1 MTEVL
6 VKAVADALMISA
18 FVGTMMI
25 GVEYLSVMSQGAF
38 QRALTGSRW
47 IQYVA
52 AALLGAVPGCL
63 GAFTVV
69 ALYTHR
75 VLPLGAVV
83 AAMIATSGDEAFVM
97 FSLFPTTAL
106 WLTLG
111 LAALGLAVAPVVD
124 MLAGAPSAEE
134 PCPDLVVHEEDV
146 CRCFPGREILAQWR
160 HPSRA
165 RSALTIAIAAYV
177 IAVTAGPLGPP
188 EWNWVRI
195 TLSLVGLLGG
205 FIVAT
210 VPDHFLQ
217 DHLWGHVAL
226 KHIPRIFAWTLGVLV
241 CFAALGQFLDIE
253 TLVREYRSGVLAV
266 AALVGIIPESGPHL
280 IFVTLFSKGAL
291 PLSILVAS
299 SIVQDGHGMLPL
311 LAESRRDFI
320 RIKAVNLAVGL
331 GVGAVLLWLGL

>member
-1 MTEVL
+1 M
-6 VKAVADALMISA
+6 
-18 FVGTMMI
+18 
-25 GVEYLSVMSQGAF
+25 
-38 QRALTGSRW
+38 
-47 IQYVA
+47 
-52 AALLGAVPGCL
+52 
-63 GAFTVV
+63 
-69 ALYTHR
+69 
-75 VLPLGAVV
+75 
-83 AAMIATSGDEAFVM
+83 
-97 FSLFPTTAL
+97 
-106 WLTLG
+106 
-111 LAALGLAVAPVVD
+111 
-124 MLAGAPSAEE
+124 
-134 PCPDLVVHEEDV
+134 
-146 CRCFPGREILAQWR
+146 
-160 HPSRA
+160 
-165 RSALTIAIAAYV
+165 
-177 IAVTAGPLGPP
+177 
-188 EWNWVRI
+188 
-195 TLSLVGLLGG
+195 
-205 FIVAT
+205 AT

-331 GVGAVLLWLGL
+331 GVGAMLLWLGL